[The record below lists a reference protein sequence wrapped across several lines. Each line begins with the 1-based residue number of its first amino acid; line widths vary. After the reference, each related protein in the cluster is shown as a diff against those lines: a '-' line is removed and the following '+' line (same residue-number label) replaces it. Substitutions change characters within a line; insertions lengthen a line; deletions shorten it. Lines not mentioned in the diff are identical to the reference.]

1 LNLDDS
7 DLIELGKYFGANLIS
22 FKSLRESQDDK
33 YADKIRERAL
43 KKFKKSKENYLN
55 EKEMFYAGA
64 IDFMVEENNGR
75 KRFFILE
82 TNGGSSRGLSIITSK
97 QQGLLYDGYL
107 QAIKNS
113 LKNNKREDN
122 KLFILVGTPIDD
134 ALLHEKIFLLE
145 YLKEKIL
152 EIGYSVNIYT
162 ELNFEGFFT
171 EDVAFFITDYKN
183 IALNISFRDNWVMY
197 KDQKINLLIG
207 DGIARRIKD
216 EDFNR
221 LIREDFRKINTT
233 IVNPIFLITDD
244 KSLTYLAEYFAKS
257 KLKKYRV
264 KYLMFSK
271 GMNEEDLLKKMDL
284 VVKNYNTNFIIKPS
298 GGSGG
303 AGIIPISS
311 DEDPSNF
318 KKIVKKSKDEF
329 FGKFLKN
336 RDPYPYTIMEMANFS
351 LINWRNGN
359 HTFDIR
365 IYLSQKEGKIIPI
378 GGLVRI
384 ARNSYGG
391 TLNKQ
396 EFVVNLSGYNGNIE
410 ADRALAISPR
420 TRDIL
425 NLSDEDFVDMF
436 CIGCVLFKSITE
448 NYYKIINF
456 SDWSRLIE

>member
-1 LNLDDS
+1 MNLDDS
-7 DLIELGKYFGANLIS
+7 DLIELGKYFGVNLIS
-22 FKSLRESQDDK
+22 FKLLRESQDDK
-33 YADKIRERAL
+33 YADKIRKRAL
-43 KKFKKSKENYLN
+43 KKLEKSKENYLI

-145 YLKEKIL
+145 YLKKKIL

-162 ELNFEGFFT
+162 ELNFKGFFT

-183 IALNISFRDNWVMY
+183 IALNISFKDNWVMY
-197 KDQKINLLIG
+197 KDQKINLLVG
-207 DGIARRIKD
+207 DGIARRIKE
-216 EDFNR
+216 EDFKR
-221 LIREDFRKINTT
+221 LMREDFRKINTI

-271 GMNEEDLLKKMDL
+271 GMNEEDLLKKMDF

-318 KKIVKKSKDEF
+318 KKIIKKSKDEF

-410 ADRALAISPR
+410 VDRALAISPR

-436 CIGCVLFKSITE
+436 CIGCVLFKSFTE